1 MDASKI
7 ATLTDM
13 LERLTPETLALA
25 YRDVTDVDDILTDD
39 LALAIFA
46 QLEACADVDK
56 AVEMLDLVGAP
67 AP

>member
-1 MDASKI
+1 MTP
-7 ATLTDM
+7 TLGDL

-25 YRDVTDVDDILTDD
+25 YHDVTEVDDILTDD

-46 QLEACADVDK
+46 ALEATVGVDR
-56 AVEMLDLVGAP
+56 AVEMLDLVGVP

>member
-1 MDASKI
+1 MP
-7 ATLTDM
+7 ATLTDL

-25 YRDVTDVDDILTDD
+25 YRDVTEVDDILTDD

-46 QLEACADVDK
+46 QLEACVGVDK

>member
-1 MDASKI
+1 MTP
-7 ATLTDM
+7 TLSDL

-46 QLEACADVDK
+46 QLEAYVGVDR
-56 AVEMLDLVGAP
+56 AVTMLDLVGVP